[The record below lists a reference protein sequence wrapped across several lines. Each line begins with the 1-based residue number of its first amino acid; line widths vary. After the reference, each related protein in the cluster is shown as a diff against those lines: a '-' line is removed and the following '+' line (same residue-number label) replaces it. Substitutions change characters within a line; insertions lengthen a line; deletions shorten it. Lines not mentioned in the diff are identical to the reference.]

1 MIARPHLLRKAGIE
15 ERAVSRIPAF
25 LHSSA
30 IALVAALAAGC
41 STVTAP
47 VYDTD
52 PRVEQLRAAPAAPI
66 DLAVTVGLP
75 SLPAAAPADAAR
87 HAAPLDARALRDA
100 VVGVLTAERAF
111 RAVTPSDAAEPA
123 AQLQEGWDRGDDLV
137 LQLDVRRADVTY
149 EGINGWF
156 YPNLLVWFYA
166 WVPAWWIA
174 DETYAGNLEVET
186 RLVSV
191 HSGKTVWRREFPVTV
206 RQDLDDF
213 DRGWGLFAT
222 VFPGSLDA
230 EDWRGV
236 AELLLPHVV
245 HELKVGLF
253 ESARKELP
261 GVAATPAFG
270 RDMAKTLYLGIGV
283 TAQKS
288 YAVQNVAWAEHD
300 ARALGDALRAGLG
313 LPERNVRLL
322 ADAQATKDNILKA
335 IDEFLV
341 ARARPDDTLVCHVG
355 ARGVTLADGRP
366 AIVPYFFEPR
376 TAAADALPL
385 ADLLAALDRAAGRH
399 VLVLDVGWAGDVAGR
414 GVRHVA
420 EVEHGEAGAE
430 ALDRCGSERRLV
442 LCAAGPRDG
451 AYELD
456 ERQHSLVT
464 HYLLEGLRGAA
475 DADNDRVVTAAEAL
489 AFAAGEAARQAGL
502 EGRAQTPR
510 VLGAAPGAVLARLAS
525 GAVDAR

>member
-1 MIARPHLLRKAGIE
+1 M
-15 ERAVSRIPAF
+15 V
-25 LHSSA
+25 
-30 IALVAALAAGC
+30 ALAAGC
-41 STVTAP
+41 SSVAAP
-47 VYDTD
+47 SYDTD
-52 PRVEQLRAAPAAPI
+52 PRVEKLRAAPVAPI

-75 SLPAAAPADAAR
+75 VLPAPPADAAR
-87 HAAPLDARALRDA
+87 HAAPLDAKALRDA
-100 VVGVLTAERAF
+100 LVQVLTAERAF
-111 RAVTPSDAAEPA
+111 RAVTPSDSADPA
-123 AQLQEGWDRGDDLV
+123 VQLQEGWDRRDDLV
-137 LQLDVRRADVTY
+137 LQVDVRRADVTY
-149 EGINGWF
+149 EGTNGWF
-156 YPNLLVWFYA
+156 YPNLFVWFYA

-174 DETYAGNLEVET
+174 DEVYAGNLEVEV
-186 RLVSV
+186 RLASV
-191 HSGKTVWRREFPVTV
+191 HSGKVVWRREFPVTV
-206 RQDLDDF
+206 RQDFDDF

-222 VFPGSLDA
+222 VLPGSLDA

-253 ESARKELP
+253 ESARTELP
-261 GVAATPAFG
+261 GVTAAPAFG
-270 RDMAKTLYLGIGV
+270 RDMAKTLYLGVGI

-300 ARALGDALRAGLG
+300 ARALGEALRAGLG
-313 LPERNVRLL
+313 LPARNLRLL
-322 ADAQATKDNILKA
+322 TDAQATKANILQA
-335 IDEFLV
+335 VREFLV
-341 ARARPDDTLVCHVG
+341 ARARPDDTLVCYVG
-355 ARGVTLADGRP
+355 GRGVTLPDGRP

-385 ADLLAALDRAAGRH
+385 AELLAALDGAAGRL

-420 EVEHGEAGAE
+420 DLEHGEADAAAFE
-430 ALDRCGSERRLV
+430 RCGGERRLA

-456 ERQHSLVT
+456 DRQHSLVV

-502 EGRAQTPR
+502 EGRPQTPR
-510 VLGAAPGAVLARLAS
+510 VLGAAPGAVLARVGVA
-525 GAVDAR
+525 GAGDAR